1 MIDPRFYEALGP
13 VTVRALAPSAEIGG
27 DAERLVTGLASSE
40 QAGSGDLCFF
50 EPKGKNVS
58 PLATAPAACVV
69 APALAH
75 LAPKAG
81 ALILSDRPRAV
92 FARLAPLVVRPRG
105 FASGGPA
112 LDASARIEEGVR
124 IGHGVII
131 GPEAQIGAGAEIGPN
146 AVIGPG
152 VAIGRRTR
160 VGARCS
166 ISFALIGDDV
176 SLLAGAVIGE
186 QGFGVA
192 GDASGPVD
200 VPHLGR
206 VVIQDRVT
214 IGANSTIDRGVFS
227 DTVIGEDT
235 KIDNLC
241 HVAHNC
247 VIGRG
252 VLIAA
257 FGGISGST
265 QVGDRVTMGGRVGVG
280 DHRTIGAGSTLAGC
294 SVAMQDVPAGEVY
307 MGYPAKPIRK
317 FFREITWL
325 SRKAAGARDEG
336 K

>member
-13 VTVRALAPSAEIGG
+13 VTVRALAPSGEIGG
-27 DAERLVTGLASSE
+27 DAEREVMGVASAE
-40 QAGSGDLCFF
+40 RAGPGDLCYF
-50 EPKGKNVS
+50 EPKGKS
-58 PLATAPAACVV
+58 PAPLATAPAACVIN
-69 APALAH
+69 PALAH

-81 ALILSDRPRAV
+81 ALILSQRPRAL
-92 FARLAPLVVRPRG
+92 FARLVPSLIRPRTL
-105 FASGGPA
+105 S
-112 LDASARIEEGVR
+112 SAQIDPSAQLEEGVT
-124 IGHGVII
+124 IGAGAVIGAGV
-131 GPEAQIGAGAEIGPN
+131 QIGAGASIGAN

-160 VGARCS
+160 IGARVS

-176 SLLAGAVIGE
+176 NVLAGAVIGE

-200 VPHLGR
+200 IPHLGR
-206 VVIQDRVT
+206 VIIQDRVT
-214 IGANSTIDRGVFS
+214 IGANSCVDRGVFD

-247 VIGRG
+247 QLGRG

-257 FGGISGST
+257 FAGISGST
-265 QVGDRVTMGGRVGVG
+265 AVADGVTMGGRVGIA
-280 DHRTIGAGSTLAGC
+280 DHRNIGKGATLAGGAA
-294 SVAMQDVPAGEVY
+294 VFQDVPAGEVWS
-307 MGYPAKPIRK
+307 GYPAKPLRK
-317 FFREITWL
+317 WLREAAWL
-325 SRKAAGARDEG
+325 SRRAAGARDES

>member
-13 VTVRALAPSAEIGG
+13 ATVRALAPSGDIGG
-27 DAERLVTGLASSE
+27 DAEREVTGVASAE
-40 QAGSGDLCFF
+40 RAGPSDLCYF
-50 EPKGKNVS
+50 EPKGKS
-58 PLATAPAACVV
+58 PAPLATAPAACVIN
-69 APALAH
+69 PALAH

-81 ALILSDRPRAV
+81 ALILTERPRAV
-92 FARLAPLVVRPRG
+92 FARLVPAVVRPR
-105 FASGGPA
+105 A
-112 LDASARIEEGVR
+112 LGEAQIDPSAKLEEGVSVGVGAV
-124 IGHGVII
+124 IGAN
-131 GPEAQIGAGAEIGPN
+131 AQIGAGASIGAN

-160 VGARCS
+160 IGARAS
-166 ISFALIGDDV
+166 VAFALIGDDV
-176 SLLAGAVIGE
+176 NILAGAVIGE

-206 VVIQDRVT
+206 VIIQDRVT
-214 IGANSTIDRGVFS
+214 IGANSCVDRGVFD

-247 VIGRG
+247 QLGRG

-257 FGGISGST
+257 FAGISGST
-265 QVGDRVTMGGRVGVG
+265 VVADGVTMGGRVGIA
-280 DHRTIGAGSTLAGC
+280 DHRNIGKAATLAGGAA
-294 SVAMQDVPAGEVY
+294 VFQDVPAGEVWS
-307 MGYPAKPIRK
+307 GYPAKPLRK
-317 FFREITWL
+317 WLREAAWL
-325 SRKAAGARDEG
+325 SRRAAGARDEG